1 MKNIKEITDGDVIE
15 LAKLIK
21 TNDWDNSKEVTYWEK
36 FQNEPF
42 YEMFGHCKGYV
53 INSIYYNKDVWN
65 FLTSKGYNIGDFKER
80 Q

>member
-1 MKNIKEITDGDVIE
+1 MKNIKQITDGDVIE

-42 YEMFGHCKGYV
+42 YEMFTHCKSYAV
-53 INSIYYNKDVWN
+53 NSIYYNKDVWD
-65 FLTSKGYNIGDFKER
+65 FLTQKGYDIGEFKVR
-80 Q
+80 P